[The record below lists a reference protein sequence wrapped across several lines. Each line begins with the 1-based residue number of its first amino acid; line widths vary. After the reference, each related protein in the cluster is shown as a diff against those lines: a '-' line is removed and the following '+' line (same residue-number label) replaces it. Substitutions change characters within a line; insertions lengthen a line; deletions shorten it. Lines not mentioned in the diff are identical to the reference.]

1 MSKFLY
7 LLGAGLL
14 YSQITL
20 AQLSSNQR
28 LFAPISEV
36 QGNTYRT
43 AMGTPAESYWQNKVD
58 YTINVEL
65 DEEKKMLMGVVKIT
79 YTNNSPHAL
88 PYIWLQLDQNRFN
101 PNSRGEKTQ
110 QASGDNDRYRGA
122 TDGGYTFKKV
132 KANNAEIM
140 KVSGAG
146 NGYLV
151 EDTRMQIRL
160 ATPLAPKTA
169 VVLELEYDFKIPDFG
184 ADRMGI
190 YKAEKGNI
198 FQLAQWYPRMVVY
211 DDIKGWNTDPYLGAG
226 EFYCEYGDF
235 DYAITVPYSHIVVA
249 SGELQNPA
257 EVLTQTQITRYTQAK
272 TSEKTVAVITKEE
285 AGDTKKTRP
294 TASGKKTW
302 KYKMQNSRDIAWASS
317 SIVMWDACAINLPS
331 GKKSVA
337 QSFYPPEVASNT
349 GWGRSTEYTKACVEH
364 YSKMW
369 FEYPYPTAVNVAG
382 VVGGMEYPGV
392 SFCDAKST
400 QKDLWGVTDHEFG
413 HNWFPMI
420 VGTNERRH
428 AWMDEGFNTFIN
440 HYSSKAFNNGEYKE
454 DLNQGMVWSFYVAP
468 QLKSGNRESITTYP
482 DVVQAQAL
490 GMTAYFKPALGLYY
504 LREIVLGQ
512 ERFDYAFRNYIKNW
526 AFKHPT
532 PNDFFNAMNS
542 AAGEDLSWFWRGWFL
557 GTGMLDQ
564 SITDVS
570 YPKEGEALVTIE
582 NKGEVLMPV
591 LMEITD
597 EKGEKSQVKL
607 PVEIWQRGNVWKA
620 KITAKNKIKSVKLN
634 PDNMLPDLNSEN
646 NTWEKK

>member
-1 MSKFLY
+1 MSKLLY
-7 LLGAGLL
+7 LIGAGLL
-14 YSQITL
+14 SSQIAL
-20 AQLSSNQR
+20 AQLPSNQR
-28 LFAPISEV
+28 IFDPIHNV

-43 AMGTPAESYWQNKVD
+43 AMGTPAENYWQNKAD
-58 YTINVEL
+58 YNINVEL
-65 DEEKKMLMGVVKIT
+65 DEDKKMLAGTVKIV

-88 PYIWLQLDQNRFN
+88 NYIWLQLDQNRFSA
-101 PNSRGEKTQ
+101 NSRGEKTQ
-110 QASGDNDRYRGA
+110 QVGGDNDRYRGA
-122 TDGGYTFKKV
+122 VDGGYAFKKV
-132 KANNAEIM
+132 KANNAEIAQAT
-140 KVSGAG
+140 GAN
-146 NGYLV
+146 NGYIV

-160 ATPLAPKTA
+160 NAPLMPKTSIT
-169 VVLELEYDFKIPDFG
+169 LELEYSFKIPDFG

-190 YKAEKGNI
+190 YVSEKGNI

-235 DYAITVPYSHIVVA
+235 DYAITVPASHIVVA

-257 EVLTQTQITRYTQAK
+257 EVLTPTQIKRYDEAK
-272 TSEKTVAVITKEE
+272 KSDKTVEIITKDE
-285 AGDTKKTRP
+285 AGDVTKTRP
-294 TASGKKTW
+294 TATGKKTW
-302 KYKMQNSRDIAWASS
+302 KYKMLSTRDIAWASS
-317 SIVMWDACAINLPS
+317 KVAMWDACAINLPS

-337 QSFYPPEVASNT
+337 QSFYPTEVGGKK
-349 GWGRSTEYTKACVEH
+349 GWGRSTEYTKGCVEH

-382 VVGGMEYPGV
+382 VVGGMEYPGL
-392 SFCDAKST
+392 SFCDAKS
-400 QKDLWGVTDHEFG
+400 QEKDLWGVTDHEFG

-420 VGTNERRH
+420 VGSNERRH

-454 DLNQGMVWSFYVAP
+454 EMTQGMIWSFYVSP
-468 QLKSGNRESITTYP
+468 QLKSDKRESIVTYP
-482 DVVQAQAL
+482 DIVQAQAL

-504 LREIVLGQ
+504 LREMILGQ

-542 AAGEDLSWFWRGWFL
+542 AAGEDLSWFWRGWFY

-564 SITDVS
+564 AINDVTQ
-570 YPKEGEALVTIE
+570 KGDEVIITIE
-582 NKGEVLMPV
+582 NKSEVVMPV
-591 LMEITD
+591 LMEIVDDKDQKTMV
-597 EKGEKSQVKL
+597 SL

-620 KITAKNKIKSVKLN
+620 KVKSANTIKKVTLN
-634 PDNMLPDLNSEN
+634 PNKMLPDLKADNDV
-646 NTWEKK
+646 WEKK